1 MRLNLNSTEESDIK
15 EEYLDGIKAKTG
27 LVRVNDSNR
36 GSLTVRLVLTL
47 ECLKLQK
54 QEVTD
59 NHNSSSSS
67 SSEDTIDNYQ
77 PSPNYYLRYV
87 TVARKNGSL
96 GISVKGGQE
105 NSLPI
110 LISRIPEGGAAYH
123 TKRLFVGDAIIKV
136 NDQLITNACHD
147 AALHILRN
155 SGNQVTL
162 LVKHYKAAAPFLL
175 GGRGNGNKNN
185 NNGESD
191 TEDGPWMDYLIIPL
205 MMGYV
210 TRYVQGTDKL
220 RRNGFEVHGMNDLN
234 STIIHCDN
242 VKSLS
247 EWVKLIS
254 ENISNLSE
262 IQIKLYNL
270 NFGINEKIEYMG
282 WVNEGVLNNNHPWQS
297 YCARFMIIRGRDVL
311 LFDIPPMS
319 ITEWLDCG
327 VVYKLY
333 ESMLRLVKEAENV
346 DQRQNCFLLQTSNG
360 VSRYFSME
368 TKQGLLDVQCAWH
381 RSICTSMMHIKSRT
395 FYVLFGNNQ
404 QPSNLILDWD
414 NGFTLYDNWTNS
426 NVWTYKF
433 SELRG
438 SSDDHISRLKLHF
451 NDNGCIETKELVCQD
466 LQSLLF
472 CVHAFLTAKV
482 VSVDPSY
489 LNTEGIQQL

>member
-1 MRLNLNSTEESDIK
+1 MRLNLNINEKSDIK
-15 EEYLDGIKAKTG
+15 EEIIDGLKAKTG
-27 LVRVNDSNR
+27 LVRINDSNK
-36 GSLTVRLVLTL
+36 GSLIVRLVLTL

-54 QEVTD
+54 KEEVD
-59 NHNSSSSS
+59 NFFSSSA
-67 SSEDTIDNYQ
+67 EDNIDNQ

-87 TVARKNGSL
+87 TVTRKNGSL
-96 GISVKGGQE
+96 GISVKGGRE

-110 LISRIPEGGAAYH
+110 LISKIPEGGAAHY

-136 NDQLITNACHD
+136 NDNLITNVCHD
-147 AALHILRN
+147 EALRILRS
-155 SGNQVTL
+155 SGQNVTL

-175 GGRGNGNKNN
+175 GSKGNDNN
-185 NNGESD
+185 NN
-191 TEDGPWMDYLIIPL
+191 EDSENDDEEIWTDFITIPL

-220 RRNGFEVHGMNDLN
+220 RRNGFEVHGMNGSN
-234 STIIHCDN
+234 SSIIHCDN
-242 VKSLS
+242 VNSLS
-247 EWVKLIS
+247 EWIKFIS
-254 ENISNLSE
+254 ENIDNLAE

-311 LFDIPPMS
+311 LFDTPPMS
-319 ITEWLDCG
+319 IAEWLDCE

-333 ESMLRLVKEAENV
+333 ESMLRLVKDSENV
-346 DQRQNCFLLQTSNG
+346 DQRQNCFLLQTSSG

-368 TKQGLLDVQCAWH
+368 TRQSLHNVQCAWH
-381 RSICTSMMHIKSRT
+381 RSICTSMMNIKSRT
-395 FYVLFGNNQ
+395 FYVLYGNNQ

-426 NVWTYKF
+426 NVWIYKF

-451 NDNGCIETKELVCQD
+451 NNAGCIETKELVCQD

-489 LNTEGIQQL
+489 LNLEGKQ